1 MSAQPLMNSPDMFD
15 SDTSEDD
22 VTPEDDVT
30 SEDDIRKE
38 NQQQLNKVPLTDL
51 SPDQINCLDPFR

>member
-15 SDTSEDD
+15 SDTS
-22 VTPEDDVT
+22 EDDVT